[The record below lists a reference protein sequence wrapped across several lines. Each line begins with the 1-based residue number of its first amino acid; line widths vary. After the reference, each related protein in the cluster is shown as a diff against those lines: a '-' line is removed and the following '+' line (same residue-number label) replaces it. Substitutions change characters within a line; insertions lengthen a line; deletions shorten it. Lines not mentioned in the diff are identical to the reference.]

1 MNTMKKPDKDS
12 KKTKKESPKNISSV
26 ESLTHLELSGEE
38 DKRESI
44 DASETD
50 EDENEG
56 LGDGNLG
63 IKNPDILEK

>member
-1 MNTMKKPDKDS
+1 MDKPK
-12 KKTKKESPKNISSV
+12 KKTKKKIESASKNISSV
-26 ESLTHLELSGEE
+26 ESLKHLELSGAE
-38 DKRESI
+38 DKSESI